1 MKNMGPLSGIKVV
14 DLTAMVSGPSATMY
28 LADQGADVI
37 KIEPLEGELMRKVG
51 KYHNGMTN
59 SFLCCNRSK
68 RSLTL
73 NLKDE
78 KGIEILKNIIAE
90 SDVFVQNFR
99 PGVCTRMGLGEQ
111 KLRKISP
118 QIIYVSISGFGEEGP
133 YANQRVYDP
142 IIQALSGLAD
152 IQRDRDT
159 KIPKMVRTIIPDK
172 TTALTAAQAIS
183 SALFYRER
191 HGKGQHIKLAMLD
204 VMIAYLWPEGSA
216 ALSFIGNESD
226 PTDGQLGLDLVYKT
240 KDNKYITAGAVTD
253 KEWLG
258 ICTAMDRKDLII
270 DKRFITAR
278 QRVIYKS
285 ERRQVIADEI
295 LKHNAHTIL
304 KEFHKNE
311 VPAAPIL
318 SRTEILK
325 NEQVNKNKII
335 EIHTSKIFGKV
346 RSPRPAA
353 IYSES
358 TTKINRLAPL
368 LGENSYEILE
378 EIGIKKTEIEQLIKN
393 KITSIV

>member
-1 MKNMGPLSGIKVV
+1 M
-14 DLTAMVSGPSATMY
+14 TAYT
-28 LADQGADVI
+28 
-37 KIEPLEGELMRKVG
+37 
-51 KYHNGMTN
+51 
-59 SFLCCNRSK
+59 RS
-68 RSLTL
+68 S
-73 NLKDE
+73 
-78 KGIEILKNIIAE
+78 
-90 SDVFVQNFR
+90 
-99 PGVCTRMGLGEQ
+99 
-111 KLRKISP
+111 
-118 QIIYVSISGFGEEGP
+118 
-133 YANQRVYDP
+133 
-142 IIQALSGLAD
+142 
-152 IQRDRDT
+152 
-159 KIPKMVRTIIPDK
+159 
-172 TTALTAAQAIS
+172 
-183 SALFYRER
+183 
-191 HGKGQHIKLAMLD
+191 
-204 VMIAYLWPEGSA
+204 
-216 ALSFIGNESD
+216 ALSFIGKECD

-253 KEWLG
+253 KEWIG
-258 ICTAMDRKDLII
+258 ICKAMDRKDLLI
-270 DKRFITAR
+270 DKRFISAR
-278 QRVIYKS
+278 QRVIHKS
-285 ERRQVIADEI
+285 ERRQAIADEI
-295 LKHNAHTIL
+295 LKHNARTIL